1 MAISKKMRVAA
12 FTVSTAL
19 VIGTTVVS
27 SGGASAATTN
37 FCKATDLKSAGGLDA
52 LVAAAKKEGALN
64 LITTPRDWAGYG
76 DMFDIY
82 EKAFGVKI
90 SVDNPDGSSQY
101 EIDTM
106 KTAPKSKQPDS
117 IDIGPLV
124 VGQLVAPGAKPLSSP
139 YKVATWNDIPAN
151 SKDANGYWY
160 GNYSGKLAIVYNAD
174 LSVAPT
180 KASDFTNPA
189 FKGVVGISGDPTSSN
204 QAFMSVVAASI
215 GNGGS
220 KNLSDV
226 SPGLA
231 LFKAAKAANGALV
244 KVNGSN
250 LLSGAAKV
258 GFNWDFNS
266 IGFNENAAKAGITL
280 KWTYPS
286 DYVLQ
291 APPYINA
298 INAKAPHCANARLW
312 QEYVY
317 SQNEGKTASE
327 ITAADLKLSG
337 SKLFAKIRGGQNI
350 FQRNSA
356 TPVTSAAMTK
366 KNILPKSQVNI
377 PMPSTA
383 KVISSMTVSDILAAR
398 EQIIGAWAS
407 L

>member
-1 MAISKKMRVAA
+1 MRKSIKIKLLSATVASVMISGLLV
-12 FTVSTAL
+12 VSTNQAN
-19 VIGTTVVS
+19 
-27 SGGASAATTN
+27 AAID
-37 FCKATDLKSAGGLDA
+37 FCKATDLKSAGGMDA
-52 LVAAAKKEGALN
+52 LVAAAKKEGQLN

-76 DMFDIY
+76 EMFDIY

-124 VGQLVAPGAKPLSSP
+124 VSQLVAPGAKPLSSP
-139 YKVATWNDIPAN
+139 YKVANWTDIPAVN
-151 SKDANGYWY
+151 KDANGYWF

-174 LSVAPT
+174 LPVAPT

-189 FKGVVGISGDPTSSN
+189 FKNVVGISGDPTSSN

-220 KNLSDV
+220 GKLSDV

-231 LFKAAKAANGALV
+231 LFKQVKATNGALV

-250 LLSGAAKV
+250 LLSGAAKI

-266 IGFNENAAKAGITL
+266 IGFISQAAKAGITL
-280 KWTYPS
+280 KFVYPS
-286 DYVLQ
+286 DYILQ
-291 APPYINA
+291 APPYVNA

-312 QEYVY
+312 QEFVY
-317 SQNEGKTASE
+317 SQNEGKTADQ

-337 SKLFAKIRGGQNI
+337 SKLFAKLRGGQNT
-350 FQRNSA
+350 FQRNA
-356 TPVTSAAMTK
+356 AYPVTANAMIK
-366 KNILPKSQVNI
+366 KNLLPTSQVNI
-377 PMPSTA
+377 PTPSGA
-383 KVISSMTVSDILAAR
+383 KVISNMTISDILSAR

>member
-1 MAISKKMRVAA
+1 
-12 FTVSTAL
+12 
-19 VIGTTVVS
+19 
-27 SGGASAATTN
+27 
-37 FCKATDLKSAGGLDA
+37 
-52 LVAAAKKEGALN
+52 
-64 LITTPRDWAGYG
+64 
-76 DMFDIY
+76 MFDIY

-90 SVDNPDGSSQY
+90 TVDNPDGSSQY

-124 VGQLVAPGAKPLSSP
+124 VAQLVAPGAKPLSAP
-139 YKVATWNDIPAN
+139 YKVATWNSIPNNA
-151 SKDANGYWY
+151 KDANGYWY
-160 GNYSGKLAIVYNAD
+160 GNYAGKLAIVYNAD
-174 LSVAPT
+174 LPVAPT
-180 KASDFTNPA
+180 KAADFTNPA
-189 FKGVVGISGDPTSSN
+189 FKNVVGISGDPTSSN
-204 QAFMSVVAASI
+204 QAFMSVVAASL

-226 SPGLA
+226 TPGLA
-231 LFKAAKAANGALV
+231 LFKQIKATNGALI
-244 KVNGSN
+244 KVNGAN

-266 IGFNENAAKAGITL
+266 IGFIANAAKAGINL
-280 KWTYPS
+280 KFVYPS

-317 SQNEGKTASE
+317 SQFEGKTASQ
-327 ITAADLKLSG
+327 ITAEDLKLPG
-337 SKLFAKIRGGQNI
+337 SKLFTKIRGGQNI
-350 FQRNSA
+350 FQRNA
-356 TPVTSAAMTK
+356 ALPVENAAMSK
-366 KNILPKSQVNI
+366 AGLLPQSQVNI

-383 KVISSMTVSDILAAR
+383 QVINNMTIADILSAR

>member
-1 MAISKKMRVAA
+1 MIKKKSTQRGLALAITSIVALA
-12 FTVSTAL
+12 GTLFAL
-19 VIGTTVVS
+19 P
-27 SGGASAATTN
+27 AQAAVD
-37 FCKATDLKSAGGLDA
+37 FCKVKDLKSAGGMDA
-52 LVAAAKKEGALN
+52 LVKAARKEGKLN

-124 VGQLVAPGAKPLSSP
+124 VAQLMPPGGTPLSAP
-139 YKVATWNDIPAN
+139 YKVSGWNDIPAAA
-151 SKDANGYWY
+151 KDPNGYWY
-160 GNYSGKLAIVYNAD
+160 GNYAGRLAMVYTSD
-174 LSVAPT
+174 LTPAPT
-180 KASDFTNPA
+180 KASDLANPA
-189 FKGVVGISGDPTSSN
+189 YKGVVGITGDPTSSN
-204 QAFMSVVAASI
+204 QAFMSVVAASL

-226 SPGLA
+226 TPGLA
-231 LFKAAKAANGALV
+231 LFKNIKAVNGALV
-244 KVNGSN
+244 KVNGAN
-250 LLSGAAKV
+250 LVAGAVKV
-258 GFNWDFNS
+258 GFAWDFNS
-266 IGFNENAAKAGITL
+266 IGWTAAAAQAGVNL

-286 DYVLQ
+286 DFVLQ

-298 INAKAPHCANARLW
+298 INAKAPNCANARLW

-317 SQNEGKTASE
+317 SQNEGKTASQ
-327 ITAADLKLSG
+327 ITDADLKLPG
-337 SKLFAKIRGGQNI
+337 SKLFKLIRGGQNI
-350 FQRNSA
+350 FQRNA
-356 TPVTSAAMTK
+356 ARPVMADAMTK
-366 KNILPKSQVNI
+366 QGTLPTSQVMI
-377 PMPSTA
+377 PMPATA
-383 KVISSMTVSDILAAR
+383 KVIQNMTVADILSAR

>member
-1 MAISKKMRVAA
+1 MKKGWRTTTISLV
-12 FTVSTAL
+12 VVLLGTAL
-19 VIGTTVVS
+19 
-27 SGGASAATTN
+27 AAIAPAQAAIDY
-37 FCKATDLKSAGGLDA
+37 CKVTDLKSAGGMDA
-52 LVAAAKKEGALN
+52 LVKAAKKEGALN

-90 SVDNPDGSSQY
+90 GVDNPDGSSQY

-124 VGQLVAPGAKPLSSP
+124 VAQLMPPGAKPLSAP
-139 YKVATWNDIPAN
+139 YKVSTWKDIPAAA
-151 SKDANGYWY
+151 KDPNGYWY
-160 GNYSGKLAIVYNAD
+160 GNYAGKLAIVYTSD
-174 LSVAPT
+174 LKPAPT
-180 KASDFTNPA
+180 KAADFANPA
-189 FKGVVGISGDPTSSN
+189 YKGVVGITGDPTSSN
-204 QAFMSVVAASI
+204 QAFMSVVAASL

-226 SPGLA
+226 TPGLM
-231 LFKAAKAANGALV
+231 LFKNVKQVNGALV
-244 KVNGSN
+244 KVNATN
-250 LLSGAAKV
+250 LVSGAVKV
-258 GFNWDFNS
+258 GFAWDFNS
-266 IGFNENAAKAGITL
+266 IGWTAGAAKAGIDL

-286 DYVLQ
+286 DFVLQ

-327 ITAADLKLSG
+327 LTDADLKLSG

-350 FQRNSA
+350 FQRNA
-356 TPVTSAAMTK
+356 AAPVTADAMSAK
-366 KNILPKSQVNI
+366 GILPASQVNI

-383 KVISSMTVSDILAAR
+383 RVIKTMTVADILSAR
-398 EQIIGAWAS
+398 EQIIGSWAS

>member
-1 MAISKKMRVAA
+1 MKKGWRTTTISLV
-12 FTVSTAL
+12 VVLLGTAL
-19 VIGTTVVS
+19 
-27 SGGASAATTN
+27 AAIAPAQAAIDY
-37 FCKATDLKSAGGLDA
+37 CKVTDLKSAGGMDA
-52 LVAAAKKEGALN
+52 LVKAAKKEGALN

-124 VGQLVAPGAKPLSSP
+124 VAQLMPPGAKPLSAP
-139 YKVATWNDIPAN
+139 YKVSTWKDIPAAA
-151 SKDANGYWY
+151 KDPNGYWY
-160 GNYSGKLAIVYNAD
+160 GNYAGKLAIVYTSD
-174 LSVAPT
+174 LKPAPT
-180 KASDFTNPA
+180 KAADFANPA
-189 FKGVVGISGDPTSSN
+189 YKGVVGITGDPTSSN
-204 QAFMSVVAASI
+204 QAFMSVVAASL

-226 SPGLA
+226 SPGLM
-231 LFKAAKAANGALV
+231 LLKNVKQVNGALV
-244 KVNGSN
+244 KVNATN
-250 LLSGAAKV
+250 LVSGAVKV
-258 GFNWDFNS
+258 GFAWDFNS
-266 IGFNENAAKAGITL
+266 IGWTAGAAKAGIDL

-286 DYVLQ
+286 DLVLQ

-327 ITAADLKLSG
+327 LTDADLKLSG

-350 FQRNSA
+350 FQRNA
-356 TPVTSAAMTK
+356 AAPVTADAMSAK
-366 KNILPKSQVNI
+366 GILPASQVNI

-383 KVISSMTVSDILAAR
+383 QVIKTMTVADILSAR
-398 EQIIGAWAS
+398 EQIIGSWAS

>member
-1 MAISKKMRVAA
+1 MKNGWRTTTIS
-12 FTVSTAL
+12 L
-19 VIGTTVVS
+19 VVVLLGTTL
-27 SGGASAATTN
+27 AAIAPAQAAIDY
-37 FCKATDLKSAGGLDA
+37 CKVTDLKSAGGMDA

-124 VGQLVAPGAKPLSSP
+124 VAQLMPPGAKPLSAP
-139 YKVATWNDIPAN
+139 YKVSTWKDIPAAA
-151 SKDANGYWY
+151 KDPNGFWY
-160 GNYSGKLAIVYNAD
+160 GNYAGKLAIVYTSD
-174 LSVAPT
+174 LKTAPT
-180 KASDFTNPA
+180 KAADLANPA
-189 FKGVVGISGDPTSSN
+189 YKGVVGITGDPTSSN
-204 QAFMSVVAASI
+204 QAFMSVVAASL

-220 KNLSDV
+220 NNLSDV
-226 SPGLA
+226 SPGLM
-231 LFKAAKAANGALV
+231 LFKNVKQVNGALA
-244 KVNGSN
+244 KVNATN
-250 LLSGAAKV
+250 LVSGAVKV
-258 GFNWDFNS
+258 GFAWDFNS
-266 IGFNENAAKAGITL
+266 IGWTAGAAKAGIDL

-286 DYVLQ
+286 DFVLQ

-327 ITAADLKLSG
+327 LTDADLKLSG

-350 FQRNSA
+350 FQRNA
-356 TPVTSAAMTK
+356 AAPVTADAMSAK
-366 KNILPKSQVNI
+366 GILPASQVKI

-383 KVISSMTVSDILAAR
+383 QVIKNMTVADILSAR
-398 EQIIGAWAS
+398 EQIIGSWAS

>member
-1 MAISKKMRVAA
+1 MAVATSA
-12 FTVSTAL
+12 VLLVST
-19 VIGTTVVS
+19 VIS
-27 SGGASAATTN
+27 IHSADAAIDY
-37 FCKATDLKSAGGLDA
+37 CKVTDLKSAGGMDA
-52 LVAAAKKEGALN
+52 LVKAAKKEGALN

-76 DMFDIY
+76 EMFDIY

-124 VGQLVAPGAKPLSSP
+124 VAQLTPPGAKPLSAP
-139 YKVATWNDIPAN
+139 YKVATWKDIPNNA
-151 SKDANGYWY
+151 KDSNGYWY
-160 GNYSGKLAIVYNAD
+160 GNYSGKLAIVYTSD
-174 LSVAPT
+174 LMPVPT
-180 KASDFTNPA
+180 KATDFTNPSY
-189 FKGVVGISGDPTSSN
+189 KGVVGITGDPTSSN
-204 QAFMSVVAASI
+204 QAFMSVIAASI

-220 KNLSDV
+220 KNLGDV
-226 SPGLA
+226 TAGLS
-231 LFKAAKAANGALV
+231 LFKNIKTVNGTLV
-244 KVNGSN
+244 KVNATN
-250 LLSGAAKV
+250 LVSGAVKV
-258 GFNWDFNS
+258 GFAWDFNS
-266 IGFNENAAKAGITL
+266 IGWTAGAAKAGINL

-327 ITAADLKLSG
+327 LTDADLKLPG
-337 SKLFAKIRGGQNI
+337 SKLFAKLRGGQNI
-350 FQRNSA
+350 FQRNAA
-356 TPVTSAAMTK
+356 TPVTADSMSK
-366 KNILPKSQVNI
+366 KGVLPTSQVSI
-377 PMPSTA
+377 TLPATA
-383 KVISSMTVSDILAAR
+383 KIVKTMTISDILSAR
-398 EQIIGAWAS
+398 EQIISSWAS

>member
-1 MAISKKMRVAA
+1 MIISKKSKR
-12 FTVSTAL
+12 S
-19 VIGTTVVS
+19 
-27 SGGASAATTN
+27 ASIAIATMMIATTAMSIAPSHAKVD
-37 FCKATDLKSAGGLDA
+37 FCKVKDLKSAGGMDA
-52 LVAAAKKEGALN
+52 LVAAAKKEGQLN

-90 SVDNPDGSSQY
+90 NVDNPDGSSQY

-124 VGQLVAPGAKPLSSP
+124 VTQVLPPGGAPLTAP
-139 YKVATWNDIPAN
+139 YKVSTWNDIPAAA
-151 SKDANGYWY
+151 KDPNGYWY
-160 GNYSGKLAIVYNAD
+160 GNYAGRLAMVYTSD
-174 LSVAPT
+174 LSPAPT
-180 KASDFTNPA
+180 KAADLANPA
-189 FKGVVGISGDPTSSN
+189 YKGVVGITGDPTSSN
-204 QAFMSVVAASI
+204 QAFMSVVAASL

-220 KNLSDV
+220 KNLADV

-231 LFKAAKAANGALV
+231 LFKNVKSVNGALV
-244 KVNGSN
+244 KVNGTN
-250 LLSGAAKV
+250 LVAGAVKV
-258 GFNWDFNS
+258 GFAWDFNS
-266 IGFNENAAKAGITL
+266 IGWTAAAAQAGVTL

-286 DYVLQ
+286 DFVLQ

-298 INAKAPHCANARLW
+298 INAKAPNCANARLW

-327 ITAADLKLSG
+327 LTAADLKLPG
-337 SKLFAKIRGGQNI
+337 SKLFAKLRGGQNI
-350 FQRNSA
+350 FQRNA
-356 TPVTSAAMTK
+356 ALPVTSDAMEK
-366 KNILPKSQVNI
+366 KGILPASQVKI
-377 PMPSTA
+377 PLPATA
-383 KVISSMTVSDILAAR
+383 KIIKTMTVADILSAR